1 MLTEK
6 AAMYSTLGISKEVF
20 AFGTKIEEELKER
33 FAKIDEIAEYNQ
45 LKVIHAMQASKVSE
59 ACLYGTTGY
68 GYNDL
73 GRDTLEQVYATCF
86 GTEDALV
93 RPQIACGTHALA
105 TALSGNLRP
114 GDELLSPV
122 GKPYDTL
129 EEVIGIR
136 PSVGSLAEYG
146 VTYRQVDLKEDGSF
160 DYEEIKNAINKKTK
174 MVTIQRSK
182 GYQTRPTLSV
192 TRIGELIAFI
202 KNIKPDVICMVDNC
216 YGEFVETI
224 EPTNV
229 GADLMVGSL
238 IKNPGGGLAPAGGY
252 IVGKKKYVENAA
264 YRLLSPGLGKE
275 VGATLGVNG
284 SFYQGFFL
292 APTVTAAALKGAV
305 FAANVYEKLGFAV
318 VPNGTES
325 RHDIIQAVTFGKPE
339 GVIAFCRRPDQT
351 AVRCLFPGWA
361 YVAARK
367 IRYSDESSETR
378 RCRYGDIIMAKNVV
392 IIGGGASG
400 LMAAIWASRLGAA
413 VTVLEKNDK
422 PGRKLLAT
430 GNGRCNFTNRYQDAS
445 CYRTGNQE
453 RASRVLEQFTEQD
466 TEQFFEQLGIR
477 IRSREGWLYPASEQA
492 QSVLDLLVLEAR
504 FRKVKIKTRE
514 TAVAVE
520 KAENGYLV
528 RTEGWQ
534 YPADSVIICCGS
546 CASQIAGSDGDT
558 LRFADQLQLASIP
571 FSPALCPLRCKGNQ
585 FSSWAG
591 VRVRAKITLLVENQ
605 EILTEQGEM
614 QLTDYGVSGIPVFQI
629 SRFAVRACMQKKR
642 AELLVDFFPELTES
656 ELTAEL
662 VRRQEICPYKAPK
675 ELLIGLLPEKLIPVL
690 IGKKKTPEEMAG
702 AIKSY
707 RLQITGQTDFGKAQ
721 VCAGGITLDQLTDS
735 LESLQHPG
743 IFFAGEALDVDGVCG
758 GYNLQWAWS
767 SGSAAGRAAAGEHA

>member
-1 MLTEK
+1 
-6 AAMYSTLGISKEVF
+6 
-20 AFGTKIEEELKER
+20 
-33 FAKIDEIAEYNQ
+33 
-45 LKVIHAMQASKVSE
+45 
-59 ACLYGTTGY
+59 
-68 GYNDL
+68 
-73 GRDTLEQVYATCF
+73 
-86 GTEDALV
+86 
-93 RPQIACGTHALA
+93 
-105 TALSGNLRP
+105 
-114 GDELLSPV
+114 
-122 GKPYDTL
+122 
-129 EEVIGIR
+129 
-136 PSVGSLAEYG
+136 
-146 VTYRQVDLKEDGSF
+146 
-160 DYEEIKNAINKKTK
+160 
-174 MVTIQRSK
+174 
-182 GYQTRPTLSV
+182 
-192 TRIGELIAFI
+192 
-202 KNIKPDVICMVDNC
+202 
-216 YGEFVETI
+216 
-224 EPTNV
+224 
-229 GADLMVGSL
+229 
-238 IKNPGGGLAPAGGY
+238 
-252 IVGKKKYVENAA
+252 
-264 YRLLSPGLGKE
+264 
-275 VGATLGVNG
+275 
-284 SFYQGFFL
+284 
-292 APTVTAAALKGAV
+292 
-305 FAANVYEKLGFAV
+305 
-318 VPNGTES
+318 
-325 RHDIIQAVTFGKPE
+325 
-339 GVIAFCRRPDQT
+339 
-351 AVRCLFPGWA
+351 
-361 YVAARK
+361 
-367 IRYSDESSETR
+367 
-378 RCRYGDIIMAKNVV
+378 MAKNVV

-492 QSVLDLLVLEAR
+492 QSVLELLVLEAR

-605 EILTEQGEM
+605 EILTEQGEL

-642 AELLVDFFPELTES
+642 VELLVDFFPELTES

-675 ELLIGLLPEKLIPVL
+675 ELLIGLLPGKTHSGSDRKEKDSGRNGRRHQIISFTDHRPDRLW
-690 IGKKKTPEEMAG
+690 
-702 AIKSY
+702 KS
-707 RLQITGQTDFGKAQ
+707 
-721 VCAGGITLDQLTDS
+721 
-735 LESLQHPG
+735 P
-743 IFFAGEALDVDGVCG
+743 GVCG
-758 GYNLQWAWS
+758 RHHARPAYGFSGIGTAPWYFLCGRSPGRRRRLRRLQS
-767 SGSAAGRAAAGEHA
+767 PVGLVQRKCSRKSCSRRTCMIRIQQLKLPVTHTQEELEQKIRKH

>member
-1 MLTEK
+1 
-6 AAMYSTLGISKEVF
+6 
-20 AFGTKIEEELKER
+20 
-33 FAKIDEIAEYNQ
+33 
-45 LKVIHAMQASKVSE
+45 
-59 ACLYGTTGY
+59 
-68 GYNDL
+68 
-73 GRDTLEQVYATCF
+73 
-86 GTEDALV
+86 
-93 RPQIACGTHALA
+93 
-105 TALSGNLRP
+105 
-114 GDELLSPV
+114 
-122 GKPYDTL
+122 
-129 EEVIGIR
+129 
-136 PSVGSLAEYG
+136 
-146 VTYRQVDLKEDGSF
+146 
-160 DYEEIKNAINKKTK
+160 
-174 MVTIQRSK
+174 
-182 GYQTRPTLSV
+182 
-192 TRIGELIAFI
+192 
-202 KNIKPDVICMVDNC
+202 
-216 YGEFVETI
+216 
-224 EPTNV
+224 
-229 GADLMVGSL
+229 
-238 IKNPGGGLAPAGGY
+238 
-252 IVGKKKYVENAA
+252 
-264 YRLLSPGLGKE
+264 
-275 VGATLGVNG
+275 
-284 SFYQGFFL
+284 
-292 APTVTAAALKGAV
+292 
-305 FAANVYEKLGFAV
+305 
-318 VPNGTES
+318 
-325 RHDIIQAVTFGKPE
+325 
-339 GVIAFCRRPDQT
+339 
-351 AVRCLFPGWA
+351 
-361 YVAARK
+361 
-367 IRYSDESSETR
+367 
-378 RCRYGDIIMAKNVV
+378 MAKNVV

-466 TEQFFEQLGIR
+466 TEQFL
-477 IRSREGWLYPASEQA
+477 
-492 QSVLDLLVLEAR
+492 
-504 FRKVKIKTRE
+504 
-514 TAVAVE
+514 E

-605 EILTEQGEM
+605 EILTEQGEL

-690 IGKKKTPEEMAG
+690 IGMKKTPEEMAG

-735 LESLQHPG
+735 LESVQHPG

>member
-1 MLTEK
+1 
-6 AAMYSTLGISKEVF
+6 
-20 AFGTKIEEELKER
+20 
-33 FAKIDEIAEYNQ
+33 
-45 LKVIHAMQASKVSE
+45 
-59 ACLYGTTGY
+59 
-68 GYNDL
+68 
-73 GRDTLEQVYATCF
+73 
-86 GTEDALV
+86 
-93 RPQIACGTHALA
+93 
-105 TALSGNLRP
+105 
-114 GDELLSPV
+114 
-122 GKPYDTL
+122 
-129 EEVIGIR
+129 
-136 PSVGSLAEYG
+136 
-146 VTYRQVDLKEDGSF
+146 
-160 DYEEIKNAINKKTK
+160 
-174 MVTIQRSK
+174 
-182 GYQTRPTLSV
+182 
-192 TRIGELIAFI
+192 
-202 KNIKPDVICMVDNC
+202 
-216 YGEFVETI
+216 
-224 EPTNV
+224 
-229 GADLMVGSL
+229 
-238 IKNPGGGLAPAGGY
+238 
-252 IVGKKKYVENAA
+252 
-264 YRLLSPGLGKE
+264 
-275 VGATLGVNG
+275 
-284 SFYQGFFL
+284 
-292 APTVTAAALKGAV
+292 
-305 FAANVYEKLGFAV
+305 
-318 VPNGTES
+318 
-325 RHDIIQAVTFGKPE
+325 
-339 GVIAFCRRPDQT
+339 
-351 AVRCLFPGWA
+351 
-361 YVAARK
+361 
-367 IRYSDESSETR
+367 
-378 RCRYGDIIMAKNVV
+378 MAKNVV

-605 EILTEQGEM
+605 EILTEQGEL

-675 ELLIGLLPEKLIPVL
+675 ELPIGLLPEKLIPVL

-735 LESLQHPG
+735 LESVQHPG

-767 SGSAAGRAAAGEHA
+767 SGSAAGRAAAGEHS